1 LTFLA
6 HSGNRGGREEALRD
20 HLQRVAEGAA
30 AYANAFGAAEEA
42 RLAGLLHDLG
52 KYSERF
58 LDRLKG
64 KAQGLDHWSIG
75 AFVALK
81 NYGWSAAGAALAI
94 LGHHQGLEQGTC
106 RELGIKLGR
115 LLRSEADRPTLT
127 DPDWGKLLT
136 RFRGDGLALPPE
148 PRQWVFDAKGPKAG
162 SMLDV
167 RMLFSA
173 LVDADF
179 YWTEAH
185 FAGDGSEPYRP
196 RKLGQY
202 LDRETAAKALGV
214 LQRYCEDIRARSTD
228 APHINRLRDD
238 LLRACLAGGEWPQGA
253 YTLSAPTG
261 AGKTLAMLAFALRHA
276 AAHGLR
282 RIVVVIPYLSI
293 IEQTAR
299 IYRELLQPV
308 FGPDFVIED
317 HSMARLGGAGGGGG
331 GGAGGATPVRDNED
345 EAARQAH
352 LLAENWDAPLIVTT
366 SVQCL
371 ESLFANRPGPCRK
384 LHRLARSVILFDEVQ
399 TLPRTLAVPTLATL
413 SRLTDPRYGSTV
425 VFCTAT
431 QPAFDHLDREG
442 GITKLCA
449 SGWKPREIAG
459 SVDLFAAVRARP
471 RQRVDWR
478 LEQPVAWE
486 QLVEEL
492 SRPEHAQALC
502 IVNLKKHARLL
513 AERLVARGAEGVLH
527 LSTNMCPAHRTAV
540 LEGVKR
546 RIQPG
551 SGAPCRLISTQC
563 VEAGVDV
570 DFPVVYRALGPLDA
584 IAQAAGRCNR
594 GGRREQAGRVVV
606 FVPEEEGYPPGEYE
620 QAAESTRTFLNMLRA
635 GGRDGELAELLD
647 SPPLLQRYYETL
659 YALSDGMQKKPAK
672 ELHEAIVG
680 LNFAEVAKLYRLIKD
695 DTINVLVPYD
705 PVAYEEL
712 CAQLKL
718 DESDGRLTRQWVRE
732 AQPHA
737 VGLRQ
742 PKPGDEG
749 WNCLHPLRWSARQE
763 PDDHTAEWFVLLEDS
778 PGSLYDR
785 DLLGLKELTASW
797 IA

>member
-1 LTFLA
+1 M
-6 HSGNRGGREEALRD
+6 RD
-20 HLQRVAEGAA
+20 HLERVAEGAA
-30 AYANAFGAAEEA
+30 AYASAFDAADEA

-75 AFVALK
+75 AFVALRK
-81 NYGWSAAGAALAI
+81 YGWSAAGAALAI

-115 LLRSEADRPTLT
+115 LLRHEPDRLTLT
-127 DPDWGKLLT
+127 EPDWEKLLK
-136 RFRGDGLALPPE
+136 RFRDDGLALPPE
-148 PRQWVFDAKGPKAG
+148 PRRWAFDTKSPKAA

-185 FAGDGSEPYRP
+185 FAGDSSEPYRP
-196 RKLGQY
+196 RKPGQY
-202 LDRETAAKALGV
+202 LDQETAAKALEA
-214 LQRYCEDIRARSTD
+214 LQRHCEGIRARSTD

-238 LLRACLAGGEWPQGA
+238 LLRACLAGGEWPKGV

-276 AAHGLR
+276 AVHGLR

-299 IYRELLQPV
+299 IYRELFEPV

-317 HSMARLGGAGGGGG
+317 HSLARPGGASGGSG
-331 GGAGGATPVRDNED
+331 GGAGGTTPVRDNED
-345 EAARQAH
+345 EATRHVQ
-352 LLAENWDAPLIVTT
+352 LLAENWDAPLIITT

-431 QPAFDHLDREG
+431 QPAFDHLDRKG
-442 GITKLCA
+442 DITKLCA
-449 SGWKPREIAG
+449 SGWKPREITD
-459 SVDLFAAVRARP
+459 SVDLFAATRARP
-471 RQRVDWR
+471 RHRVDWR
-478 LEQPVAWE
+478 LDRPVPWE
-486 QLVEEL
+486 QLIEEL

-513 AERLVARGAEGVLH
+513 TEGLIARGTEGVLH

-540 LEGVKR
+540 LQEVRR
-546 RIQPG
+546 RISPR

-570 DFPVVYRALGPLDA
+570 DFPAVYRALGPLDA

-594 GGRREQAGRVVV
+594 GDRREQAGRVVV

-620 QAAESTRTFLNMLRA
+620 QAAESTKTFLNMLRD

-647 SPPLLQRYYETL
+647 SPPLLRRYYETL
-659 YALSDGMQKKPAK
+659 YALSDVTQKKPAK

-680 LNFAEVAKLYRLIKD
+680 LNFAEVARLYRLIKE
-695 DTINVLVPYD
+695 DTINILVPYD
-705 PVAYEEL
+705 RVAFEEL
-712 CAQLKL
+712 CAPLEAEGL
-718 DESDGRLTRQWVRE
+718 LTRQWVRD

-737 VGLRQ
+737 VGLRR

-749 WNCLHPLRWSARQE
+749 WNCLQPLRWSARQD
-763 PDDHTAEWFVLLEDS
+763 PDHFTADWFVLLGNL
-778 PGSLYDR
+778 PGSLYDS